1 MSGSQKNEW
10 NSYLNGGT
18 PQYNFSYKDKS
29 LNTSLEPVTE
39 QNPQI
44 VEPQSKTKA
53 SPFNSNPY
61 IKNKK
66 QTAGKRTSR
75 HSHRRSH
82 KKYRQ
87 SRRK

>member
-1 MSGSQKNEW
+1 MSGSQRNEW

-18 PQYNFSYKDKS
+18 AQYNFSYKDKS
-29 LNTSLEPVTE
+29 LNTSLEPVPE
-39 QNPQI
+39 QNPQM
-44 VEPQSKTKA
+44 VEPQSKTKT

-75 HSHRRSH
+75 KSHRRH
-82 KKYRQ
+82 TKKNKH